1 MNRFIDIDNNHI
13 LFKRD
18 NMYYKEFSSDYSL
31 IRFYTHLIMQ
41 KAPLEIKEELILEQQ
56 ISELIKNAVQHGNGC
71 DVMKKVKVWFSFSDS
86 NVRLIVE
93 DEGDGFADI
102 EKWNKFQEERIKA
115 FSSCDFSKM
124 NEYAVFKTER
134 SGKHDGGNAL
144 FAAVQYWD
152 AGFVFNSKRNS
163 VAVGKNILTRGESCF
178 IPA

>member
-1 MNRFIDIDNNHI
+1 MSRFIGIDNNHI
-13 LFKRD
+13 LFNRE
-18 NMYYKEFSSDYSL
+18 NMHYKEFSSDYSL

-71 DVMKKVKVWFSFSDS
+71 DESKKVRIWFSFSVS
-86 NVRLIVE
+86 FVRLIVE

-102 EKWNKFQEERIKA
+102 EKWNRFQEERIKA

-152 AGFVFNSKRNS
+152 AGFIFNSGRNC
-163 VAVGKNILTRGESCF
+163 VAVGKNIVAHGESFF